1 MFTLFFGQNSIFY
14 PVYSRG
20 CYLSERTEN
29 TMNNRN
35 QELIQALKAFIAV
48 SNRFVSNLNKAYQA
62 GCFSLSEEDLV
73 ELNGVLITNVITCRK
88 LVLKL
93 NELQPRP
100 SDFAEKYLS

>member
-1 MFTLFFGQNSIFY
+1 
-14 PVYSRG
+14 
-20 CYLSERTEN
+20 
-29 TMNNRN
+29 MNNRD

-73 ELNGVLITNVITCRK
+73 ELNGALITNVITCRK

-93 NELQPRP
+93 SELRQGTT
-100 SDFAEKYLS
+100 DFTDKHFLQ

>member
-1 MFTLFFGQNSIFY
+1 
-14 PVYSRG
+14 
-20 CYLSERTEN
+20 
-29 TMNNRN
+29 MNNRD

-62 GCFSLSEEDLV
+62 GCFSLSKEDLV

-93 NELQPRP
+93 NELQQRP